1 MWLLNFL
8 PSWVVYAALLLSVAG
23 LVAAFVL
30 SFIPFISKYSLP
42 IKVFCTAT
50 LIGSV
55 WLAGGISN
63 QAAWEARVKE
73 MELKVAKAE
82 AKSAQANAKL
92 NSKVIKKIENVRG
105 KTNANVKAIKQ
116 VSKKIDSQC
125 KLPNAAI
132 VLHDSASQNVVPP
145 SSGIADERASNVEAS
160 RLLETVTENYGQYY
174 ELREIVKGWQ
184 DWYKEQKKIFEEVK

>member
-42 IKVFCTAT
+42 IKVLFTAT

-145 SSGIADERASNVEAS
+145 SSGIADERASNVEDS

>member
-42 IKVFCTAT
+42 IKVLCTAT